1 MSDLLALGIET
12 TDVLDLIRL
21 HVNVKGDKPGLIAY
35 PVDNGYILGFYLPSF
50 LKSPKLAFVYS
61 KLPVMPSKV
70 YTFEIDDE
78 EIVKEGFVDVPSAIY
93 IPVSYVSDIPHKLI
107 FGIDKNNNISF
118 IGVDDV
124 RSLVVIANSI
134 YFELAEIPYV
144 WFDVNR
150 RTYVLNVFI
159 TDHDHAGNMFFY
171 VRGLDYMGPYLY
183 ISDDYSR
190 VEVDQAPRRV
200 ERKYTQ
206 VIRVNNIPYLNDIYL

>member
-1 MSDLLALGIET
+1 MSDVVVLGIET
-12 TDVLDLIRL
+12 SNILDLIRL

-35 PVDNGYILGFYLPSF
+35 SVENEYYLGFYLPSF

-61 KLPVMPSKV
+61 RLSSVPPKV
-70 YTFEIDDE
+70 YTFEIDDK
-78 EIVKEGFVDVPSAIY
+78 EIVKGGFVDVPSAIY
-93 IPVSYVSDIPHKLI
+93 IPVSYLSNIPHRLV
-107 FGIDKNNNISF
+107 FELNKNSNISF
-118 IGVDDV
+118 IGVDDI
-124 RSLVVIANSI
+124 RSLLVIANSI
-134 YFELAEIPYV
+134 YFELAEIPYL
-144 WFDVNR
+144 WFDVRR

-183 ISDDYSR
+183 VSDDYSG

-206 VIRVNNIPYLNDIYL
+206 VIRVKNIPYLTDI